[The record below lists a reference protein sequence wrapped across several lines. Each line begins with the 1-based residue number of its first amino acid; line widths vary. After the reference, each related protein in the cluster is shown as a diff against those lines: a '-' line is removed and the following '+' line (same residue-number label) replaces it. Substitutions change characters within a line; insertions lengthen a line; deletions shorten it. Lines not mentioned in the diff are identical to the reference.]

1 MKQRTILVLV
11 AVVLVGAS
19 LFLAWQLAAPAQVS
33 DANTETFARAN
44 QLYRN
49 GNYPAAAKM
58 YEQLVTGG
66 VENADLFYNLGV
78 TYAAM
83 GNAGRS
89 EEMFAVARAFA
100 PRDPQVAQTGNIG
113 LPLTQNETALL
124 VLAGAGVITVLFVL
138 LRSRMLSKNTATV

>member
-1 MKQRTILVLV
+1 MKQRNILGLA
-11 AVVLVGAS
+11 AVILVGAS
-19 LFLAWQLAAPAQVS
+19 LFIAWQLAAPARVS

-44 QLYRN
+44 QLYQN

-58 YEQLVTGG
+58 YEQLVTSG

-83 GNAGRS
+83 GNAERS

-100 PRDPQVAQTGNIG
+100 PREPQIAQTGTMR

-124 VLAGAGVITVLFVL
+124 ALAVAGIVSLAFVL
-138 LRSRMLSKNTATV
+138 LRPRALFKNNASV